1 MNKSKL
7 LTLKMAL
14 LKFAEVVT
22 DKGTLTIDGEL
33 AVGAEVFIEIE
44 GEVVP
49 AADGEYVLE
58 DGRIIVVTEGKVSEI
73 KEAEPA
79 EPTEPAEPVANAETT
94 EPTTEPTEPATE
106 PAYDEKQA
114 VINELTEKVAEL
126 EAELIEK
133 ENKITELEAKL
144 AELEKPVDQPLEMK
158 AQPQPFTVKSSG
170 ALKYFE

>member
-1 MNKSKL
+1 MDVKKL
-7 LTLKMAL
+7 LTLKKAL
-14 LKFAEVVT
+14 LQFAEVVT

-33 AVGAEVFIEIE
+33 AVGVDVYVGDETA
-44 GEVVP
+44 P
-49 AADGEYVLE
+49 DGEYVLE
-58 DGRIIVVTEGKVSEI
+58 DGRIVVVTEGKVSEI

-79 EPTEPAEPVANAETT
+79 EPTEPAEPVANAE
-94 EPTTEPTEPATE
+94 PTEPTEPANEPTE

-114 VINELTEKVAEL
+114 VINELTAKVADL

-144 AELEKPVDQPLEMK
+144 AGLEKPVDQPLEMK

>member
-1 MNKSKL
+1 MDVKKL
-7 LTLKMAL
+7 LTLKKAL
-14 LKFAEVVT
+14 LQFAEVVT

-33 AVGAEVFIEIE
+33 AVGVDVYIGDEV
-44 GEVVP
+44 

-58 DGRIIVVTEGKVSEI
+58 DGRIVVVTEGKVSEI

-79 EPTEPAEPVANAETT
+79 EPTEPAEPVANAEPTEPAT
-94 EPTTEPTEPATE
+94 EPTTEPTE

-114 VINELTEKVAEL
+114 VINDLTAKVAEL

-144 AELEKPVDQPLEMK
+144 AELEKPVDQPLDMK

>member
-1 MNKSKL
+1 MDVKKL
-7 LTLKMAL
+7 LSLKKAL
-14 LKFAEVVT
+14 LQFAEVVT

-33 AVGAEVFIEIE
+33 AIGVDVYVGDEV
-44 GEVVP
+44 

-58 DGRIIVVTEGKVSEI
+58 DGRIVVVTEGKVSEI
-73 KEAEPA
+73 KEAEPT
-79 EPTEPAEPVANAETT
+79 EPTEPAEPVANAEPT
-94 EPTTEPTEPATE
+94 EPATEPTEPATE
-106 PAYDEKQA
+106 PEKPDAQA
-114 VINELTEKVAEL
+114 VINELTAKVAEL

-144 AELEKPVDQPLEMK
+144 AELEKPVDQPLDMK

>member
-1 MNKSKL
+1 MDVKKL
-7 LTLKMAL
+7 LSLKKAL
-14 LKFAEVVT
+14 LQFAEVVT

-33 AVGAEVFIEIE
+33 AVGVDVYVGDEV
-44 GEVVP
+44 

-58 DGRIIVVTEGKVSEI
+58 DGRIVVVTEGKVSEI
-73 KEAEPA
+73 KEAEPT
-79 EPTEPAEPVANAETT
+79 EPTEPAEPVANAE
-94 EPTTEPTEPATE
+94 PTEPATEPTE

-114 VINELTEKVAEL
+114 VINELTAKVAEL

-144 AELEKPVDQPLEMK
+144 ADLEKPVDQPLDMK

>member
-1 MNKSKL
+1 MDVKKL
-7 LTLKMAL
+7 LTLKKAL
-14 LKFAEVVT
+14 LQFAEVVT

-33 AVGAEVFIEIE
+33 AVGVDVYVGDEV
-44 GEVVP
+44 

-58 DGRIIVVTEGKVSEI
+58 DGRIVVVAEGKVSEI

-79 EPTEPAEPVANAETT
+79 EPTEPAEPVANAE
-94 EPTTEPTEPATE
+94 PTEPATE
-106 PAYDEKQA
+106 PTEPTEPTTEPSAQA

>member
-1 MNKSKL
+1 MDVKKL
-7 LTLKMAL
+7 LTLKKAL
-14 LKFAEVVT
+14 LQFAEVTT

-33 AVGAEVFIEIE
+33 AVGVDVYIGDENA
-44 GEVVP
+44 P
-49 AADGEYVLE
+49 DGEYVLE
-58 DGRIIVVTEGKVSEI
+58 DGRIIVVVEGKVSEI
-73 KEAEPA
+73 KEEDPA
-79 EPTEPAEPVANAETT
+79 EPTEPVANA
-94 EPTTEPTEPATE
+94 EPTEPATEPTE

-114 VINELTEKVAEL
+114 VINELTAKVADL

-144 AELEKPVDQPLEMK
+144 AELEKPVDQPLDMK

>member
-33 AVGAEVFIEIE
+33 AVGAEVFIEVE

-58 DGRIIVVTEGKVSEI
+58 DGRIVVVMEGKVSEI
-73 KEAEPA
+73 KEAEPT
-79 EPTEPAEPVANAETT
+79 EPTEPAEPVANAE
-94 EPTTEPTEPATE
+94 PTEPATEPTE

-144 AELEKPVDQPLEMK
+144 SELEKPVDQPLDMK

>member
-1 MNKSKL
+1 MDVKKL
-7 LTLKMAL
+7 LTLKKAL
-14 LKFAEVVT
+14 LQFAEVVT

-33 AVGAEVFIEIE
+33 AVGVDVYVGDEV
-44 GEVVP
+44 

-58 DGRIIVVTEGKVSEI
+58 DGRIVVVTEGKVSEI

-79 EPTEPAEPVANAETT
+79 EPTTEPAEPVANAEPTEPAT
-94 EPTTEPTEPATE
+94 EPTTEPTE

-114 VINELTEKVAEL
+114 VINELTAKVADL

-144 AELEKPVDQPLEMK
+144 AELEKPVDQPLDMK

>member
-1 MNKSKL
+1 MDVKKL
-7 LTLKMAL
+7 LSLKKAL
-14 LKFAEVVT
+14 LQFAEVVT

-33 AVGAEVFIEIE
+33 AVGVDVYVGDEV
-44 GEVVP
+44 

-58 DGRIIVVTEGKVSEI
+58 DGRIVVVTEGKVSEI
-73 KEAEPA
+73 KEAEPT
-79 EPTEPAEPVANAETT
+79 EPTEPAEPVANAE
-94 EPTTEPTEPATE
+94 PTEPTEPATEPTE

-114 VINELTEKVAEL
+114 VINELTAKVAEL
-126 EAELIEK
+126 EAEIIEK

-144 AELEKPVDQPLEMK
+144 AELEKPVDQPLDMK

>member
-1 MNKSKL
+1 MDVKKL
-7 LTLKMAL
+7 LSLKKAL
-14 LKFAEVVT
+14 LQFAEVVT

-33 AVGAEVFIEIE
+33 AVGVDVYVGDEV
-44 GEVVP
+44 

-58 DGRIIVVTEGKVSEI
+58 DGRIVVVTEGKVSEI
-73 KEAEPA
+73 KEAEPT
-79 EPTEPAEPVANAETT
+79 EPTEPAEPVANAE
-94 EPTTEPTEPATE
+94 PTEPTEPTE
-106 PAYDEKQA
+106 KKKKKKQA

-144 AELEKPVDQPLEMK
+144 AELEKPVDQPLDMK

>member
-1 MNKSKL
+1 MDVKKL
-7 LTLKMAL
+7 LTLKKAL
-14 LKFAEVVT
+14 LQFAEVVT

-33 AVGAEVFIEIE
+33 AVGVDVYVGDE
-44 GEVVP
+44 P

-58 DGRIIVVTEGKVSEI
+58 DGRIVVVTEGKVSEI

-79 EPTEPAEPVANAETT
+79 TEPTEPAEPVANAE
-94 EPTTEPTEPATE
+94 PTTEPATEPAE

-114 VINELTEKVAEL
+114 VINELTAKVADL

-133 ENKITELEAKL
+133 ENKITELEARL
-144 AELEKPVDQPLEMK
+144 AELEKPVDQPLDMK
-158 AQPQPFTVKSSG
+158 AQPQPFTVKSSE

>member
-1 MNKSKL
+1 MDVKKL
-7 LTLKMAL
+7 LSLKKAL
-14 LKFAEVVT
+14 LQFAEVVT

-33 AVGAEVFIEIE
+33 AVGVDVYVGDEV
-44 GEVVP
+44 

-58 DGRIIVVTEGKVSEI
+58 DGRIVVVTEGKVSEI

-79 EPTEPAEPVANAETT
+79 EPTEPTEPAEPVANAE
-94 EPTTEPTEPATE
+94 PTEPATEPTE

-144 AELEKPVDQPLEMK
+144 SELEKPVDQPLDMK

>member
-1 MNKSKL
+1 MDVKKL
-7 LTLKMAL
+7 LSLKKAL
-14 LKFAEVVT
+14 LQFAEVVT

-33 AVGAEVFIEIE
+33 AVGVDVYVGDEV
-44 GEVVP
+44 

-58 DGRIIVVTEGKVSEI
+58 DGRIVVVTEGKVSEI
-73 KEAEPA
+73 KEAEPT
-79 EPTEPAEPVANAETT
+79 EPTEPAEPVANAE
-94 EPTTEPTEPATE
+94 PTEPATEPTE

-144 AELEKPVDQPLEMK
+144 SELEKPVDQPLDMK

>member
-1 MNKSKL
+1 MDVKKL
-7 LTLKMAL
+7 LSLKKAL
-14 LKFAEVVT
+14 LQFAEVVT

-33 AVGAEVFIEIE
+33 AVGVDVYVGDEV
-44 GEVVP
+44 

-58 DGRIIVVTEGKVSEI
+58 DGRIVVVTEGKVSEI
-73 KEAEPA
+73 KEAEPT
-79 EPTEPAEPVANAETT
+79 EPTEPAEPVANAE
-94 EPTTEPTEPATE
+94 PTEPATE
-106 PAYDEKQA
+106 PTEPAYDDAQA
-114 VINELTEKVAEL
+114 VINELTAKVAEL

-144 AELEKPVDQPLEMK
+144 SELEKPVDQPLDMK

>member
-1 MNKSKL
+1 MDVKKL
-7 LTLKMAL
+7 LSLKKAL
-14 LKFAEVVT
+14 LQFAEVVT

-33 AVGAEVFIEIE
+33 AVGVDVYVGDEV
-44 GEVVP
+44 

-58 DGRIIVVTEGKVSEI
+58 DGRIVVVTEGKVSEI
-73 KEAEPA
+73 KEAEPT
-79 EPTEPAEPVANAETT
+79 EPTEPAEPVANAE
-94 EPTTEPTEPATE
+94 PTEPATEPTE

-133 ENKITELEAKL
+133 ENKITELEARL
-144 AELEKPVDQPLEMK
+144 AELEKPVDQPLDMK